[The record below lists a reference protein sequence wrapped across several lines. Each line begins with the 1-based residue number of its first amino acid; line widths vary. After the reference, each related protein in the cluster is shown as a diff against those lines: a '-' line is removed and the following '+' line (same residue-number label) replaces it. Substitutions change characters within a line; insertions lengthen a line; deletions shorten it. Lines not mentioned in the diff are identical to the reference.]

1 MTNKTQT
8 KHYDMIAIGAGSGG
22 LSAVERA
29 SEYGKKCAV
38 IEVKTIGGTCV
49 NVGCVPKKVM
59 WFAANTATQINSAK
73 GFGFDVELKNFS
85 WKALKEGRDNY
96 IKGITTW
103 YDGYLEDLGID
114 YIHGFGKL
122 VDQNTVSVNDT
133 LYSADTIV
141 LSPGGEPTVPHVE
154 GAEYGI
160 TSDGFFELEALPK
173 KVAVIGGGYIGVELA
188 GVLNALG
195 SSVDIFGRSD
205 KLLRGFDPMIQ
216 DALDKDYTNHG
227 IQLHHNTQ
235 IDKISK
241 DKTIHTNKGE
251 FSGYDVIIWAV
262 GRDPMTQH
270 LGLENA
276 DVNCDQRGFIPT
288 DKFQT
293 TNIDHIF
300 ALGDATGRAPLTPV
314 AIAAGRRLSDRLY
327 NNMTD
332 RHLNY
337 DNIAT
342 VVFSHPPI
350 GTIGLTEQ
358 EANDKFDQVKVYK
371 SEFTPMAD
379 ALLDHKTTTALK
391 LVCTGDDEKVVGCHI
406 MGHGAD
412 EMLQGFAVAIKMGA
426 TKKQLDDTV
435 AIHPSSAEE
444 LVTMR

>member
-1 MTNKTQT
+1 MTT
-8 KHYDMIAIGAGSGG
+8 HYDMIAIGAGSGG

-38 IEVKTIGGTCV
+38 VEVKTIGGTCV

-59 WFAANTATQINSAK
+59 WFAANTATQINSAQ
-73 GFGFDVELKNFS
+73 GFGFDVDLKNFS
-85 WKALKEGRDNY
+85 WKTLKEGRDNY
-96 IKGITTW
+96 IKGITNW

-114 YIHGFGKL
+114 YLRGFGKL
-122 VDQNTVSVNDT
+122 IDKHTVSVEGE
-133 LYSADTIV
+133 LYTADHIV
-141 LSPGGEPTVPHVE
+141 LSPGGEPTIPHIE
-154 GAEYGI
+154 GAQYGI
-160 TSDGFFELEALPK
+160 TSDGFFELEELPSN
-173 KVAVIGGGYIGVELA
+173 VAVIGGGYIGVELA

-195 SSVDIFGRSD
+195 AKVELFGRAD
-205 KLLRGFDPMIQ
+205 TLLRGFDPMIQ
-216 DALDKDYTNHG
+216 SALEKDYSAHG
-227 IQLHHNTQ
+227 IKIHHGCQIQKVTQ
-235 IDKISK
+235 
-241 DKTIHTNKGE
+241 DKTLVTNKGE
-251 FSGYDVIIWAV
+251 FSGFDQIIWAV
-262 GRDPMTQH
+262 GRTPMTQH

-276 DVNCDQRGFIPT
+276 GVKSDQRGFIPT
-288 DKFQT
+288 NKFQK
-293 TNIDHIF
+293 TNINNIF

-327 NNMTD
+327 NGMTN

-337 DNIAT
+337 NNIPT

-350 GTIGLTEQ
+350 GTIGLTEDQ
-358 EANDKFDQVKVYK
+358 ANEKFEQVKVYK

-379 ALLDHKTTTALK
+379 ALLTHKTTTALK
-391 LVCTGDDEKVVGCHI
+391 LVCVGANEKIVGCHI

-426 TKKQLDDTV
+426 TKKQFDDTI

>member
-1 MTNKTQT
+1 
-8 KHYDMIAIGAGSGG
+8 MIAIGAGSGG

-38 IEVKTIGGTCV
+38 IEVKTVGGTCV

-59 WFAANTATQINSAK
+59 WFAANTATQINSAS
-73 GFGFDVELKNFS
+73 GFGFDLNINDFS
-85 WKALKEGRDNY
+85 WKKLKDGRDNY
-96 IKGITTW
+96 IKGITQW
-103 YDGYLEDLGID
+103 YDGYLEKLGVD
-114 YIHGFGKL
+114 YFHGFGKL
-122 VDQNTVSVNDT
+122 VDKNTVSVNGKT
-133 LYSADTIV
+133 YTAEHIV
-141 LSPGGEPTVPHVE
+141 LSPGGEPTIPHVE
-154 GAEYGI
+154 GAQYGI

-195 SSVDIFGRSD
+195 SEVVMFGRANT
-205 KLLRGFDPMIQ
+205 LLRGFDSMIQ
-216 DALDKDYTNHG
+216 SALEKDYSTHG
-227 IQLHHNTQ
+227 IEIHHGCQ
-235 IDKISK
+235 IQKVTPSK
-241 DKTIHTNKGE
+241 TLITNKGE
-251 FSGYDVIIWAV
+251 FTGFDQIIWAV
-262 GRDPMTQH
+262 GRTPMTQH

-276 DVNCDQRGFIPT
+276 GVKTDQRGFIPT
-288 DKFQT
+288 NKFQK
-293 TNIDHIF
+293 TNVANIF

-327 NNMTD
+327 NGMNN

-337 DNIAT
+337 NNIPT

-350 GTIGLTEQ
+350 GTIGLTED
-358 EANDKFDQVKVYK
+358 EANAKFDQVKVYK

-379 ALLDHKTTTALK
+379 ALIEHKTTTALK
-391 LVCTGDDEKVVGCHI
+391 LVCIGKNEKIVGCHI

-426 TKKQLDDTV
+426 TKKQFDDTV

-444 LVTMR
+444 LVTLR